1 MALQGSTTDC
11 SNGNSQTPPPS
22 ACANILNQLDDFIER
37 INILRRSTV
46 RLYVLSILLGPL
58 SIGLSL
64 YMMLHPSFY
73 NVLESE
79 DEFGYALT
87 LFLPIAITLSCT
99 WLVMGMGQYES
110 TSSWNKRYE
119 EYLQKKRNSKQKIAA
134 KYCLQSN
141 PQ

>member
-1 MALQGSTTDC
+1 
-11 SNGNSQTPPPS
+11 
-22 ACANILNQLDDFIER
+22 
-37 INILRRSTV
+37 
-46 RLYVLSILLGPL
+46 
-58 SIGLSL
+58 
-64 YMMLHPSFY
+64 MMLHPSFY